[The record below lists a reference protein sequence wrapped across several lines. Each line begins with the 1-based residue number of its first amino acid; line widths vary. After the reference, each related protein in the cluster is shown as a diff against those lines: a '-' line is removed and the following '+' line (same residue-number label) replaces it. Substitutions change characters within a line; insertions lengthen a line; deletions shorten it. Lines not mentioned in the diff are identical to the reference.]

1 MARIEYVFSIESLVL
16 TPKQN
21 ELCYEDMTEIEL
33 QEALE
38 NIVCSNL
45 LLKLENDIFEK
56 YLRRRD
62 PESLQTIAQI
72 LETAKRVQ
80 RIAPQHGRTSPVTSV
95 TGSSVNVH
103 DKELMSVASM
113 RSETRHV
120 TPSLLTTRTPTRG
133 TKLTYTQR
141 IEMTNTEIRELQKA
155 LEKFEQMSIK
165 KKIYLQAQI
174 EENQISIDETCK
186 TKEEFE
192 ENVVQKGID
201 SITGKIPAEKFIRFI
216 EEWLKVVDIIM
227 EQIRLKIATIKSEIR
242 KVKLQLKQRKELGET
257 LRAID
262 FEQLSIE
269 NQICIRKIDEKN
281 QYLLE
286 MKRIAGR
293 YSITLTKYK
302 ERLDGL
308 MLTINKVRDNMF
320 SKKQEIIKLQSKQ
333 IATKIEIEKVGKQ
346 LKSITELIDKFEVP
360 NVMDAIKLRM
370 NLQELQKIHK
380 QLSRQKEIQQLTL
393 KFQK

>member
-16 TPKQN
+16 TPKQD

-38 NIVCSNL
+38 NIVHSNL
-45 LLKLENDIFEK
+45 LLKLENDIFER

-141 IEMTNTEIRELQKA
+141 IEMTNTEIRELQKT

-186 TKEEFE
+186 TKKEFE

-216 EEWLKVVDIIM
+216 EEWLKVVDMIM

-360 NVMDAIKLRM
+360 SVMDAIKLRM
-370 NLQELQKIHK
+370 NLQELQKIYK